1 MLQLQNM
8 CIKTRQIDNELEIL
22 TPYKMNMMSYIDQL
36 LEKISW
42 IKNVAE
48 KGMFD
53 KRKKDEKR
61 VYILYLY
68 SDQNWYLF
76 KISNINC
83 CFVWWNKQMHYYC
96 LVQAAVKSLL
106 ASYLS
111 AHVEGFPHALEN
123 SPSL

>member
-1 MLQLQNM
+1 M

-53 KRKKDEKR
+53 KRIKDEKR

-68 SDQNWYLF
+68 SESKL
-76 KISNINC
+76 I
-83 CFVWWNKQMHYYC
+83 FV
-96 LVQAAVKSLL
+96 
-106 ASYLS
+106 
-111 AHVEGFPHALEN
+111 
-123 SPSL
+123 

>member
-8 CIKTRQIDNELEIL
+8 CIKTRQIYNELEIL

-48 KGMFD
+48 KGTLD

-68 SDQNWYLF
+68 SDQN
-76 KISNINC
+76 
-83 CFVWWNKQMHYYC
+83 
-96 LVQAAVKSLL
+96 
-106 ASYLS
+106 
-111 AHVEGFPHALEN
+111 
-123 SPSL
+123 

>member
-36 LEKISW
+36 LEEISW

-48 KGMFD
+48 KGTFD

-68 SDQNWYLF
+68 SDQN
-76 KISNINC
+76 
-83 CFVWWNKQMHYYC
+83 
-96 LVQAAVKSLL
+96 
-106 ASYLS
+106 
-111 AHVEGFPHALEN
+111 
-123 SPSL
+123 

>member
-76 KISNINC
+76 KITSTAVS
-83 CFVWWNKQMHYYC
+83 FDET
-96 LVQAAVKSLL
+96 LAA
-106 ASYLS
+106 
-111 AHVEGFPHALEN
+111 
-123 SPSL
+123 

>member
-8 CIKTRQIDNELEIL
+8 CIKTRQIYNELEIL

-68 SDQNWYLF
+68 SDQN
-76 KISNINC
+76 
-83 CFVWWNKQMHYYC
+83 
-96 LVQAAVKSLL
+96 
-106 ASYLS
+106 
-111 AHVEGFPHALEN
+111 
-123 SPSL
+123 

>member
-1 MLQLQNM
+1 
-8 CIKTRQIDNELEIL
+8 
-22 TPYKMNMMSYIDQL
+22 MNMMSYIDQL

-83 CFVWWNKQMHYYC
+83 CFVWWNPSG
-96 LVQAAVKSLL
+96 LTNALL
-106 ASYLS
+106 LLS
-111 AHVEGFPHALEN
+111 PGGC
-123 SPSL
+123 

>member
-1 MLQLQNM
+1 
-8 CIKTRQIDNELEIL
+8 
-22 TPYKMNMMSYIDQL
+22 MNMMSYIDQL

-48 KGMFD
+48 KGTFD

-68 SDQNWYLF
+68 LDQNRYLF

-83 CFVWWNKQMHYYC
+83 CFIWWN
-96 LVQAAVKSLL
+96 LSGLINALL
-106 ASYLS
+106 LLS
-111 AHVEGFPHALEN
+111 PGGC
-123 SPSL
+123 

>member
-8 CIKTRQIDNELEIL
+8 CIKTRQIYNELEIL

-53 KRKKDEKR
+53 KRKKDDKR
-61 VYILYLY
+61 VNILYLY
-68 SDQNWYLF
+68 SDQN
-76 KISNINC
+76 
-83 CFVWWNKQMHYYC
+83 
-96 LVQAAVKSLL
+96 
-106 ASYLS
+106 
-111 AHVEGFPHALEN
+111 
-123 SPSL
+123 